1 MIRQTFCV
9 AAAIAFSA
17 FAARGVWAQAL
28 ANGGFEQPITMDGAP
43 YVGSW
48 EGFTGGAGSLAAN
61 SNNSPRSGNAHLLLS
76 ITNTNDT
83 YAGVFQDVPGLTPG
97 SPVTFSGYHRTP
109 SNPLDLGVEFRIE
122 WRNSVSNSE
131 ISRTPNSTAVPT
143 ASYTPFSLSAT
154 VPAGADTARVV
165 YAIQS
170 FGPEPTNNG
179 VVFVDDVSFVPE
191 PSAPVLIAL
200 AFCLAGMRR
209 RRGAWRE

>member
-1 MIRQTFCV
+1 MNRLLICV
-9 AAAIAFSA
+9 AAAGLGLSA
-17 FAARGVWAQAL
+17 FAVPSAQAELL
-28 ANGGFEQPITMDGAP
+28 ANPGFEQPITTDGAP
-43 YVGSW
+43 FVGSW
-48 EGFTGGAGSLAAN
+48 EGFSGTGGLAAN

-76 ITNTNDT
+76 ITNTDNT
-83 YAGVFQDVPGLTPG
+83 FAGVFQDVPGLAPG

-109 SNPLDLGVEFRIE
+109 SNPLDLGVEVRIE
-122 WRNSVSNSE
+122 WRNSVTNAE
-131 ISRTPNSTAVPT
+131 ISRTPNSTTVPT

-191 PSAPVLIAL
+191 PSAGVLVG
-200 AFCLAGMRR
+200 FGVCLAGMRR
-209 RRGAWRE
+209 RRRRAA